1 MGLPETFGFFSARNA
16 IIEGQYP
23 HLEEKNKTT
32 TKQKSLQIYF
42 YQSVCLRNTQENHKS
57 LHQ

>member
-32 TKQKSLQIYF
+32 TKTKIFADLLLSE
-42 YQSVCLRNTQENHKS
+42 CLPPKHTRKP
-57 LHQ
+57 